1 MNKSIAITVMAVL
14 LAACCRTSEAPEGQ
28 AFLVGTYTDGNSS
41 AGVYCYSYFEES
53 NGYNSLDTA
62 SFGNPSFVIERAAEC
77 GRAYSVSEY
86 DDGRQAVV
94 SYKFPSCNQIDV
106 LNSQP
111 TDGEASGA
119 APCNI
124 IIAGGSVITSN
135 YTGGTL
141 TAFPILEDGSLGP
154 MSQQFAPGME
164 DGLVHHMHC
173 CVLSPDGRYLFA
185 CDLGA
190 DRVYRFTV
198 GDATCPLK
206 DATIAYQFDTEEHPG
221 PRHMVF
227 SPDGRF
233 AYLIHELGDCL
244 TVFSYADGALGH
256 VSTELAYDGE
266 GHGSADIHLT
276 PDGRFLYT
284 SHRLKKDG
292 ISIFKVDED
301 GSVQKVGYQQTGIH
315 PRNFAITPSGRHLLC
330 ACRDSDRIEIYE
342 IDPETGAL
350 TDTGARIEVPAPVCV
365 QFLK

>member
-1 MNKSIAITVMAVL
+1 MAIATL
-14 LAACCRTSEAPEGQ
+14 TLAACCGTAEVGQ
-28 AFLVGTYTDGNSS
+28 TFLVGTYTDGNSS
-41 AGVYCYSYFEES
+41 AGVYCCSYSEGTDEY
-53 NGYNSLDTA
+53 GILDTA
-62 SFGNPSFVIERAAEC
+62 KFGNPSFIIADTGR

-86 DDGRQAVV
+86 DDGRQAAV
-94 SYKFPSCNQIDV
+94 SYTLASDTIDV
-106 LNSQP
+106 LDSQP
-111 TDGEASGA
+111 ADGAASGA

-124 IIAGGSVITSN
+124 IEAAGSVVTSN

-141 TAFPILEDGSLGP
+141 SAFPILEDGSLGA
-154 MSQQFAPGME
+154 MSQQFAPGLE

-173 CVLSPDGRYLFA
+173 CVLSPDGKYLFA

-198 GDATCPLK
+198 GDRTCPLK

-244 TVFSYADGALGH
+244 TVFRYADGSLGH

-276 PDGRFLYT
+276 PDGKFLYT

-292 ISIFKVDED
+292 ISIFKVNRDD
-301 GSVQKVGYQQTGIH
+301 GSVQNVGYRQTGIH
-315 PRNFAITPSGRHLLC
+315 PRNFAITPSGRYLFC
-330 ACRDSDRIEIYE
+330 ACRDSNRIEIYA
-342 IDPETGAL
+342 IDPESGVLTATG
-350 TDTGARIEVPAPVCV
+350 TGIEIPAPVCI